1 MREELIEAV
10 KQAVKVTNT
19 NIPLARLLAFI
30 EVESGGRGFDPKTN
44 KLILQFESGVFYKA
58 TGIARSKDNNW
69 AWDENVV
76 DVQSKE
82 WEAFNE
88 AFLKIDKVKAM
99 ESTSWGL
106 PQIMGFN
113 YKQAG
118 YNSVGEMLDDYKRG
132 ELQQVVSLI
141 KFIQNSPKL
150 YKAVLEKDYEQIA
163 AIYNGR
169 HHRELATRNGWK
181 PYPDKLREAEE
192 KYKSVK

>member
-1 MREELIEAV
+1 MRQELIDTI
-10 KQAVKVTNT
+10 KQAVKLTQT
-19 NIPLARLLAFI
+19 QIPLARLLAFI
-30 EVESGGRGFDPKTN
+30 EVESGGRGFDPKTG
-44 KLILQFESGVFYKA
+44 KIVLQYEPAVFSRA

-88 AFLKIDKVKAM
+88 AFTKVDKVKAM

-141 KFIQNSPKL
+141 KFIQGSSKL
-150 YKAVLEKDYEQIA
+150 YKAVMEGDYEEIA
-163 AIYNGR
+163 NRYNGAS
-169 HHRELATRNGWK
+169 HRALALKNGWK
-181 PYPDKLREAEE
+181 PYPDKLKEAEE
-192 KYKSVK
+192 KYRKLG

>member
-1 MREELIEAV
+1 
-10 KQAVKVTNT
+10 
-19 NIPLARLLAFI
+19 
-30 EVESGGRGFDPKTN
+30 VESGGRGFDASGK
-44 KLILQFESGVFYKA
+44 KLILQFESLVFSRA

-76 DVQSKE
+76 DVQSAE
-82 WEAFNE
+82 WKAFNE
-88 AFLKIDKVKAM
+88 AFKIDKTKAM

-118 YNSVGEMLDDYKRG
+118 YDSVDAMLDDYKKG

-150 YKAVLEKDYEQIA
+150 YKAVLEKDYEEIA
-163 AIYNGR
+163 NRYNGSN
-169 HHRELATRNGWK
+169 HRALAIRNGWK
-181 PYPDKLREAEE
+181 PYPDKLREAED
-192 KYKSVK
+192 KYKSIQL